1 MITYKYLDADLEK
14 IQAELSDYLSNLDIY
29 QLGFT
34 KLPIEEILNTSK
46 TLKDWFKSLNCMPTS
61 SYMIK
66 TQVGSS
72 KENAHVDNWIE
83 NPIWNKSSV
92 SKYLLAINVPVKN
105 TEGTYTDF
113 YEYIDGPV
121 KNMEFERHDITYRY
135 YGKANLK
142 EIDRYSLS
150 KPVVLNTTIPHSV
163 INNTDKDRFVL
174 TFRFE
179 KDPWHLF
186 YYD

>member
-1 MITYKYLDADLEK
+1 MITYKYLDAELEK
-14 IQAELSDYLSNLDIY
+14 IQAELSSYITDFGIY

-34 KLPIEEILNTSK
+34 KLPINDILNASI
-46 TLKDWFKSLNCMPTS
+46 TLTNWFKSLNCMPTS

-66 TQVGSS
+66 THVST

-83 NPIWNKSSV
+83 NPNWNKSSV
-92 SKYLLAINVPVKN
+92 SKYLLAINIPVKN

-121 KNMEFERHDITYRY
+121 KNMEFERHDIIYRY

-150 KPVVLNTTIPHSV
+150 KPVILNTTVPHSV

-179 KDPWHLF
+179 TDPWHLF